1 MSLINYYQEELD
13 VLKKNNLYREKLVVN
28 SPCGT
33 EILIGNKKI
42 VNFTSNDYLSL
53 ANSKFLKIKLAE
65 GLRICGSGSGGSH
78 LISGHYKIHQDLE
91 KKLSTLFKKYFNKP
105 KSLLFSTGYHAN
117 IGIMQAITSVKSKKI
132 SIFSEK
138 YNHASIIDGIKLV
151 KKNGLINLQIYKN
164 SNLEELTDKLKKD
177 TSDLKIIVTD
187 GVFSMDESIAPL
199 PQLLKISKKY
209 NSFLIIDDAHG
220 FGVLGNSGLG
230 IMDYFNV
237 KKIDTANLIYIAT
250 LGKSCGIT
258 GAFVMGHETLINF
271 MIQKSRTYIYT
282 TAIPPF
288 ICYALIKILE
298 DPIFL
303 KQKSKLQNLITYF
316 DNQLNSSRQIEK
328 KTSAIKI
335 FMVRDN
341 QKTLEIQKKA
351 LKKNILVSCIRP
363 PTVPI
368 GGARIRVSINANHKK
383 KDINNLIQFLK
394 NEI

>member
-1 MSLINYYQEELD
+1 MSLINNYQNELD
-13 VLKKNNLYREKLVVN
+13 VLKKNNLYREKIVVN

-33 EILIGNKKI
+33 EILIGKKKI

-53 ANSKFLKIKLAE
+53 ANSKFLKIKLKE

-138 YNHASIIDGIKLV
+138 NNHASIIDGIKLV
-151 KKNGLINLQIYKN
+151 KKNGLINLQLYKN
-164 SNLEELTDKLKKD
+164 SNLEELTNKLKKD

-220 FGVLGNSGLG
+220 FGVLGENGLG
-230 IMDYFNV
+230 LMDYFGV
-237 KKIDTANLIYIAT
+237 KKMDTTNLIYMAT
-250 LGKSCGIT
+250 LGKSCGLS
-258 GAFVMGHETLINF
+258 GAFVLGQETLVNL

-303 KQKSKLQNLITYF
+303 RQKAKLQNLITYF
-316 DNQLNSSRQIEK
+316 DAQLNTSVKIEK

-335 FMVRDN
+335 FMVKDN

-363 PTVPI
+363 PTVPV

>member
-1 MSLINYYQEELD
+1 MSLINNYKNELD

-33 EILIGNKKI
+33 EVLIGKKKI
-42 VNFTSNDYLSL
+42 INFTSNDYLSL
-53 ANSKFLKIKLAE
+53 ANSKFLKTKLAE

-91 KKLSTLFKKYFNKP
+91 KKLSILFKKHFNKP

-151 KKNGLINLQIYKN
+151 KKNGLINLQIFKN
-164 SNLEELTDKLKKD
+164 SNLDDLIGKLKKD

-220 FGVLGNSGLG
+220 FGVLGENGLG

-237 KKIDTANLIYIAT
+237 KKMDTTNLIYVAT
-250 LGKSCGIT
+250 LGKSCGVS
-258 GAFVMGHETLINF
+258 GAFVLGQETLVNF

-303 KQKSKLQNLITYF
+303 KQKAKLQNLITYF
-316 DNQLNSSRQIEK
+316 DAQLNPSVQIEK

-335 FMVRDN
+335 FMVKDN
-341 QKTLEIQKKA
+341 QKSLEIQKKA

-363 PTVPI
+363 PTVPV
-368 GGARIRVSINANHKK
+368 GGTRIRVSINANHKK
-383 KDINNLIQFLK
+383 KILI
-394 NEI
+394 I

>member
-1 MSLINYYQEELD
+1 MSLINNYQNELD
-13 VLKKNNLYREKLVVN
+13 VLKKNNLYREKIVVN

-33 EILIGNKKI
+33 EILIGKKKI

-53 ANSKFLKIKLAE
+53 ANSKFLKIKLKE

-151 KKNGLINLQIYKN
+151 KKNGLINLQLYKN
-164 SNLEELTDKLKKD
+164 SNLEELTNKLKKD

-220 FGVLGNSGLG
+220 FGVLGENGLG
-230 IMDYFNV
+230 IMDYFGV
-237 KKIDTANLIYIAT
+237 KKMDTTNLIYMAT
-250 LGKSCGIT
+250 LGKSCGLS
-258 GAFVMGHETLINF
+258 GAFVLGQETLVNF

-303 KQKSKLQNLITYF
+303 RQKAKLQNLITYF
-316 DNQLNSSRQIEK
+316 DAQLNTSVKIEK

-335 FMVRDN
+335 FMVKNN

-363 PTVPI
+363 PTVPV

>member
-13 VLKKNNLYREKLVVN
+13 VLKKNNLYREKLVIN

-33 EILIGNKKI
+33 EILIGKKKN
-42 VNFTSNDYLSL
+42 VNFTSNDYLSI

-187 GVFSMDESIAPL
+187 GVFSMDESIAPI

-220 FGVLGNSGLG
+220 FGVLGENGLG
-230 IMDYFNV
+230 IMDYFGV
-237 KKIDTANLIYIAT
+237 KKMDTTNLIYIAT
-250 LGKSCGIT
+250 LGKSCGLS
-258 GAFVMGHETLINF
+258 GAFVLGQETLVNL

-303 KQKSKLQNLITYF
+303 KQKAKLQNLITYF
-316 DNQLNSSRQIEK
+316 DAQLNSPIKIKK
-328 KTSAIKI
+328 KTSAIKKRW
-335 FMVRDN
+335 F
-341 QKTLEIQKKA
+341 KSYSL
-351 LKKNILVSCIRP
+351 
-363 PTVPI
+363 
-368 GGARIRVSINANHKK
+368 
-383 KDINNLIQFLK
+383 
-394 NEI
+394 

>member
-1 MSLINYYQEELD
+1 MSLINNYQNELD
-13 VLKKNNLYREKLVVN
+13 VLKKNNLYREKIVVN

-33 EILIGNKKI
+33 EILIGKKKI
-42 VNFTSNDYLSL
+42 ANFTSNDYLSL
-53 ANSKFLKIKLAE
+53 ANSKFLKIKLKE

-138 YNHASIIDGIKLV
+138 NNHASIIDGIKLV
-151 KKNGLINLQIYKN
+151 KKNGLINLQLYKN
-164 SNLEELTDKLKKD
+164 SNLEELTNKLKKD

-220 FGVLGNSGLG
+220 FGVLGENGLG
-230 IMDYFNV
+230 LMDYFGV
-237 KKIDTANLIYIAT
+237 KKMDTTNLIYMAT
-250 LGKSCGIT
+250 LGKSCGLS
-258 GAFVMGHETLINF
+258 GAFVLGQETLVNF

-298 DPIFL
+298 DSIFL
-303 KQKSKLQNLITYF
+303 KQKAKLQNLITYF
-316 DNQLNSSRQIEK
+316 DAQLNTSLRIEK

-335 FMVRDN
+335 FMVKDN

-351 LKKNILVSCIRP
+351 LKKNILLSCIRP
-363 PTVPI
+363 PTVPV

>member
-1 MSLINYYQEELD
+1 MSLINNYQNELD
-13 VLKKNNLYREKLVVN
+13 VLKKNKLYREKLVVN

-33 EILIGNKKI
+33 EILIGKKKI

-91 KKLSTLFKKYFNKP
+91 KKLSTLFKKYFIKP

-177 TSDLKIIVTD
+177 TSDLRIIVTD

-220 FGVLGNSGLG
+220 FGVLGENGLG
-230 IMDYFNV
+230 IMDYFDV
-237 KKIDTANLIYIAT
+237 KKMDTTNLIYIAT
-250 LGKSCGIT
+250 LGKSCGVS
-258 GAFVMGHETLINF
+258 GAFVLGQETLVDF

-303 KQKSKLQNLITYF
+303 KQKAKLQNIITYF
-316 DNQLNSSRQIEK
+316 DAQLNTSLQTEK

-335 FMVRDN
+335 FMVEDN
-341 QKTLEIQKKA
+341 QKTLKIQKKA

-363 PTVPI
+363 PTVPV

>member
-1 MSLINYYQEELD
+1 MSLINNYQNELD
-13 VLKKNNLYREKLVVN
+13 VLKKNKLYREKLVVN

-33 EILIGNKKI
+33 EILIGKKKI

-91 KKLSTLFKKYFNKP
+91 KKLSTLFKKYFIKP

-187 GVFSMDESIAPL
+187 GVFSMDESIAPI

-220 FGVLGNSGLG
+220 FGVLGENGLG
-230 IMDYFNV
+230 IMDYFDV
-237 KKIDTANLIYIAT
+237 KKMDTTNLIYIAT
-250 LGKSCGIT
+250 LGKSCGVS
-258 GAFVMGHETLINF
+258 GAFVLGQETLVDF

-303 KQKSKLQNLITYF
+303 KQKAKLQNIITYF
-316 DNQLNSSRQIEK
+316 DAQLNTSLQTEK

-335 FMVRDN
+335 FMVEDN
-341 QKTLEIQKKA
+341 QKTLKIQKKA

-363 PTVPI
+363 PTVPV

>member
-1 MSLINYYQEELD
+1 MSLINNYQNELD
-13 VLKKNNLYREKLVVN
+13 VLKKNKLYREKLVVN

-33 EILIGNKKI
+33 EILIGKKKI

-91 KKLSTLFKKYFNKP
+91 KKLSTLFKKYFIKP

-177 TSDLKIIVTD
+177 TSDLRIIVTD
-187 GVFSMDESIAPL
+187 GVFSMDESIAPI

-220 FGVLGNSGLG
+220 FGVLGENGLG
-230 IMDYFNV
+230 IMDYFDV
-237 KKIDTANLIYIAT
+237 KKMDTTNLIYIAT
-250 LGKSCGIT
+250 LGKSCGVS
-258 GAFVMGHETLINF
+258 GAFVLGQETLVDF

-303 KQKSKLQNLITYF
+303 KQKAKLQNIITYF
-316 DNQLNSSRQIEK
+316 DAQLNTSLQTEK

-335 FMVRDN
+335 FMVEDN
-341 QKTLEIQKKA
+341 QKTLKIQKKA

-363 PTVPI
+363 PTVPV

>member
-1 MSLINYYQEELD
+1 M
-13 VLKKNNLYREKLVVN
+13 
-28 SPCGT
+28 
-33 EILIGNKKI
+33 
-42 VNFTSNDYLSL
+42 
-53 ANSKFLKIKLAE
+53 
-65 GLRICGSGSGGSH
+65 RICGSGSGGSH

-91 KKLSTLFKKYFNKP
+91 KKLSILFKKHFNKP

-151 KKNGLINLQIYKN
+151 KKNGLINLQIFKN
-164 SNLEELTDKLKKD
+164 SNLDDLIGKLKKD

-220 FGVLGNSGLG
+220 FGVLGENGLG

-237 KKIDTANLIYIAT
+237 KKMDTTNLIYVAT
-250 LGKSCGIT
+250 LGKSCGVS
-258 GAFVMGHETLINF
+258 GAFVLGQETLVNF

-303 KQKSKLQNLITYF
+303 KQKAKLQNLITYF
-316 DNQLNSSRQIEK
+316 DAQLNPSVQIEK

-335 FMVRDN
+335 FMVKDN
-341 QKTLEIQKKA
+341 QKSLEIQKKA

-363 PTVPI
+363 PTVPV
-368 GGARIRVSINANHKK
+368 GGTRIRVSINANHKK
-383 KDINNLIQFLK
+383 KILI
-394 NEI
+394 I

>member
-1 MSLINYYQEELD
+1 
-13 VLKKNNLYREKLVVN
+13 
-28 SPCGT
+28 
-33 EILIGNKKI
+33 
-42 VNFTSNDYLSL
+42 
-53 ANSKFLKIKLAE
+53 
-65 GLRICGSGSGGSH
+65 
-78 LISGHYKIHQDLE
+78 
-91 KKLSTLFKKYFNKP
+91 
-105 KSLLFSTGYHAN
+105 
-117 IGIMQAITSVKSKKI
+117 MQAITSVKSKKI

-138 YNHASIIDGIKLV
+138 NNHASIIDGIKLV

-164 SNLEELTDKLKKD
+164 SNLEELTNKLKKD

-220 FGVLGNSGLG
+220 FGVLGENGLG
-230 IMDYFNV
+230 LMDYFGV
-237 KKIDTANLIYIAT
+237 KKMDTTNLIYMAT
-250 LGKSCGIT
+250 LGKSCGLS
-258 GAFVMGHETLINF
+258 GAFVLGQETLVNL

-303 KQKSKLQNLITYF
+303 RQKAKLQNLITYF
-316 DNQLNSSRQIEK
+316 DAQLNTSVKIEK

-335 FMVRDN
+335 FMVKDN

-351 LKKNILVSCIRP
+351 LKKIY
-363 PTVPI
+363 
-368 GGARIRVSINANHKK
+368 
-383 KDINNLIQFLK
+383 
-394 NEI
+394 

>member
-1 MSLINYYQEELD
+1 MSLINNYQNELD
-13 VLKKNNLYREKLVVN
+13 VLKKNNLYREKIVVN

-33 EILIGNKKI
+33 EILIGKKKI

-53 ANSKFLKIKLAE
+53 ANSKFLKIKLKE

-138 YNHASIIDGIKLV
+138 NNHASIIDGIKLV
-151 KKNGLINLQIYKN
+151 KKNGLINLQLYKN
-164 SNLEELTDKLKKD
+164 SNLEELTNKLKKD

-220 FGVLGNSGLG
+220 FGVLGENGLG
-230 IMDYFNV
+230 INGLFWCEKNGYYKFNLYGN
-237 KKIDTANLIYIAT
+237 T
-250 LGKSCGIT
+250 
-258 GAFVMGHETLINF
+258 
-271 MIQKSRTYIYT
+271 R
-282 TAIPPF
+282 
-288 ICYALIKILE
+288 
-298 DPIFL
+298 
-303 KQKSKLQNLITYF
+303 
-316 DNQLNSSRQIEK
+316 
-328 KTSAIKI
+328 
-335 FMVRDN
+335 
-341 QKTLEIQKKA
+341 
-351 LKKNILVSCIRP
+351 
-363 PTVPI
+363 
-368 GGARIRVSINANHKK
+368 
-383 KDINNLIQFLK
+383 
-394 NEI
+394 